1 MSITK
6 HIPNTLTCTN
16 LLCGIAG
23 IIAAFS
29 LRFDIAFLCMI
40 IGGAMDFLDGFAARA
55 LKAYSEIGKQLD
67 SLCDLVTFGVLPALI
82 LNRAMLSLT
91 WSDSI
96 VCYTPLL
103 IAVFAALRLAKFN
116 TDSEQSEQFKGLATP
131 AAALICGALGYYVVV
146 EPYGFLAEWSRSLY
160 FIPCLSAVLC
170 GLMIS
175 NVPLF
180 SFKFKKG
187 QSGVLLFK
195 RIAVLGFAAL
205 SIAACLV
212 SGLSISLAVIVTVL
226 TYIILAL
233 F

>member
-6 HIPNTLTCTN
+6 HIPNTLTCIN

-29 LRFDIAFLCMI
+29 LRLDLAFYCMLAA
-40 IGGAMDFLDGFAARA
+40 GVFDFLDGFAARIFH
-55 LKAYSEIGKQLD
+55 AYSDIGKQLD
-67 SLCDLVTFGVLPALI
+67 SLCDMVSFGVLPAII
-82 LNRAMLSLT
+82 LNRAMISMT

-96 VCYTPLL
+96 VCYLPLL

-116 TDSEQSEQFKGLATP
+116 VDDEQGENFKGLATP
-131 AAALICGALGYYVVV
+131 AAALICGALGYYVIV
-146 EPYGFLAEWSRSLY
+146 EPYGFLADWSRGMY

-170 GLMIS
+170 GLMMS
-175 NVPLF
+175 NVPMF

-187 QSGVLLFK
+187 QERSLLYK
-195 RIAVLGFAAL
+195 RIFVIVFGVVALATCLLLGMNF
-205 SIAACLV
+205 
-212 SGLSISLAVIVTVL
+212 SLAIIATL
-226 TYIILAL
+226 LAYILVAI

>member
-1 MSITK
+1 
-6 HIPNTLTCTN
+6 
-16 LLCGIAG
+16 
-23 IIAAFS
+23 
-29 LRFDIAFLCMI
+29 
-40 IGGAMDFLDGFAARA
+40 MDFLDGFAARA

-175 NVPLF
+175 NVPMF

-195 RIAVLGFAAL
+195 RIAVLGFAVL